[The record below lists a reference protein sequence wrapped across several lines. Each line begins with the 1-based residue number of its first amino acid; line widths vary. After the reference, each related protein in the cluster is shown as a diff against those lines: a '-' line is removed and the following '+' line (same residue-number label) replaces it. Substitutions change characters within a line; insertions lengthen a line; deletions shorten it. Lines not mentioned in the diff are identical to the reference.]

1 VEKQKGKRF
10 EVRIRKDLYR
20 TLQEIARQEGTSVET
35 LIGEA
40 LDLFLSQ
47 KLQTFKNAKG
57 KFNIKEEFNEK
68 LN

>member
-47 KLQTFKNAKG
+47 KLQTFENAKG

>member
-1 VEKQKGKRF
+1 MEKQKGKRF

-20 TLQEIARQEGTSVET
+20 ILQEIARQEGTSVET

-40 LDLFLSQ
+40 LDVFLSQ
-47 KLQTFKNAKG
+47 KLQTFENANG

>member
-10 EVRIRKDLYR
+10 KVRIRKDLYR

-47 KLQTFKNAKG
+47 KLRTFENAKG